1 MSLSANHVKN
11 DTLEDSF
18 RLIREQ
24 SVHKYQLGCGCGVG
38 VGVGVGGLMRNG
50 EGKGEGV
57 RHLKKEG
64 RVRDPNER
72 ISLRKC
78 RGGGRGDRVP
88 ETPHPALPPPSH
100 HQKQSHQRNKM
111 EK

>member
-50 EGKGEGV
+50 EGKGKRGV
-57 RHLKKEG
+57 GHLKKEG
-64 RVRDPNER
+64 RVRDPTER
-72 ISLRKC
+72 ISLRKW
-78 RGGGRGDRVP
+78 RGGGTGGRG
-88 ETPHPALPPPSH
+88 S
-100 HQKQSHQRNKM
+100 
-111 EK
+111 

>member
-1 MSLSANHVKN
+1 MSLSANHAKN

-24 SVHKYQLGCGCGVG
+24 SVHKYLLGCGWGGG

-50 EGKGEGV
+50 EGKGK

-64 RVRDPNER
+64 RVWDPNER
-72 ISLRKC
+72 VSLRKC
-78 RGGGRGDRVP
+78 RGGRRGDGVP
-88 ETPHPALPPPSH
+88 ETPPPALPPSH